1 MTQHQEFEAI
11 RGTIVFGWG
20 DSSTQARLFG
30 AGFEGVESPVHW
42 DCSSR
47 RPTVE
52 IDGRRVVEHGWVQD
66 VE

>member
-20 DSSTQARLFG
+20 DSSTRARLFG
-30 AGFEGVESPVHW
+30 AGFEGVEPPVHW
-42 DCSSR
+42 DGSSR